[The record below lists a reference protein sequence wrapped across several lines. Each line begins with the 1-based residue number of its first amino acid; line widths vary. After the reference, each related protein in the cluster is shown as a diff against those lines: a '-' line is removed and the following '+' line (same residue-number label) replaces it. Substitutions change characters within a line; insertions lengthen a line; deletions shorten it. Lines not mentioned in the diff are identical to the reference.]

1 MAKYRV
7 GDRVKVRPDLKPCV
21 WYGSNMATKDMCEA
35 GGQIVTISQVE
46 GEGDEYKIEGFNY
59 HWTDEMFYVSPKDL
73 IEVGSIVE
81 CRYGAKYIYL
91 NGLFL
96 NSGGVTRMD
105 VDGLDDF
112 SDDLIYL
119 GENVCFDIMRIYK
132 SESKKLDNLF
142 NPEYL
147 TPVWEREDPKEMTLE
162 EIEKELGYPIKIV
175 KGE

>member
-1 MAKYRV
+1 MKYKV
-7 GDRVKVRPDLKPCV
+7 GDKVRVRTDLKPCV
-21 WYGSNMATKDMCEA
+21 WYGSNMTTKDMREA
-35 GGQIVTISQVE
+35 GGKLVTISRVE
-46 GEGDEYKIEGFNY
+46 GTEYKIEGFGSY
-59 HWTDEMFYVSPKDL
+59 RWTDEMLQTTPKGL
-73 IEVGSIVE
+73 IEPGSIVE

-105 VDGLDDF
+105 DDGLDDF

-132 SESKKLDNLF
+132 SESKKLDDLF

-147 TPVWEREDPKEMTLE
+147 TPVWERKEPREMTIKE
-162 EIEKELGYPIKIV
+162 VEKELGYPVKIV

>member
-7 GDRVKVRPDLKPCV
+7 GDKVRVRTDLKPCV
-21 WYGSNMATKDMCEA
+21 WYGSNMATKDMREA
-35 GGQIVTISQVE
+35 GGQIVTISQVV
-46 GEGDEYKIEGFNY
+46 GDDYKIEGFNY
-59 HWTDEMFYVSPKDL
+59 YWTDEMFYVSPKDL

-81 CRYGAKYIYL
+81 CRYGTKYIYL

-96 NSGGVTRMD
+96 NSNGAARMD

-119 GENVCFDIMRIYK
+119 GKEESLDIMRIYK
-132 SESKKLDNLF
+132 SESEKLDGLF
-142 NPEYL
+142 KAEYL
-147 TPVWEREDPKEMTLE
+147 TPVWGRKTPKEMTIK
-162 EIEKELGYPIKIV
+162 EIEKELGYPVKIV

>member
-1 MAKYRV
+1 MAKYKV
-7 GDRVKVRPDLKPCV
+7 GDRVRVRSDLKPCV
-21 WYGSNMATKDMCEA
+21 WYGSNMATKDMSEA

-46 GEGDEYKIEGFNY
+46 GDEYKIEGFSY
-59 HWTDEMFYVSPKDL
+59 HWTDEMFYAAPKDL

-81 CRYGAKYIYL
+81 CRYGTKYIYL

-96 NSGGVTRMD
+96 SSNGEARMD
-105 VDGLDDF
+105 DGGLDDF

-119 GENVCFDIMRIYK
+119 GENEYFDIMRIYK
-132 SESKKLDNLF
+132 SESKKLDDLF

-147 TPVWEREDPKEMTLE
+147 TPVWERKEPREMTIKE
-162 EIEKELGYPIKIV
+162 VEKELGYPVKIV